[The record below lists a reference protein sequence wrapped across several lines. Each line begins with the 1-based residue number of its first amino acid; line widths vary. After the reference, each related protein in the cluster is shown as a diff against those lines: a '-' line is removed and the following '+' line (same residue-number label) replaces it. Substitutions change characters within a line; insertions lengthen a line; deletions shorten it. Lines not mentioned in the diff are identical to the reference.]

1 MPISSGF
8 GGGLPGLTLKAW
20 ARVTAAG
27 VLVKSAGVA
36 SVTRPVTGIY
46 SVTLANAVSVVA
58 SGKVLPLG
66 QPVATCDLPIGSVA
80 TVSLFSSAGGSPA
93 NGDFYVEF
101 YE

>member
-1 MPISSGF
+1 MPISQGF

-20 ARVTAAG
+20 ARVTSAG
-27 VLVKSAGVA
+27 VLVKGAGIA

-46 SVTLANAVSVVA
+46 SVTLSTAVAVV
-58 SGKVLPLG
+58 GTGRVLPLG
-66 QPVATCDLPIGSVA
+66 QPVATCDLPVGSVA
-80 TVSLFSSAGGSPA
+80 TISLFSSAGGSPA